1 MPHVCRHGAGER
13 IQGQSYSSSFCLST
27 CCSVMLACTQWL
39 APSSSDTPA
48 GQQRKSTPA
57 HLDVPFTARRARSQT
72 PFTEGFRSKEMS
84 LRCVQGLIPR
94 SDYSRDPTERHHRAM
109 CTILNCSAWR
119 SLHRAPLDIKHDR
132 TSSLIQALSMSPSHA
147 TPRTVASV

>member
-1 MPHVCRHGAGER
+1 MQTWCWGAHSGTIIFFVFLFITLLFRDACVHPMARALLLGHTRGAAAEV
-13 IQGQSYSSSFCLST
+13 YP
-27 CCSVMLACTQWL
+27 CS
-39 APSSSDTPA
+39 
-48 GQQRKSTPA
+48 
-57 HLDVPFTARRARSQT
+57 LDVPFTARRARSQT